1 MVGELTIE
9 EDQMSQLMSFFQ
21 SEFGRR
27 VGTWLL
33 VCLGGAAQGGVLP
46 LDYAIPFLGLTTG
59 QLLTM
64 LGVGVAATAGSS
76 SRR

>member
-1 MVGELTIE
+1 MQAILN
-9 EDQMSQLMSFFQ
+9 FFQ

-46 LDYAIPFLGLTTG
+46 IDYAIPILGITTG
-59 QLLTM
+59 KLLTM
-64 LGVGVAATAGSS
+64 LGIGVAATAGSS
-76 SRR
+76 SRK

>member
-1 MVGELTIE
+1 MQAIL
-9 EDQMSQLMSFFQ
+9 SFFQ

-46 LDYAIPFLGLTTG
+46 LDYAIPVIGLTTG

-76 SRR
+76 SRK

>member
-1 MVGELTIE
+1 
-9 EDQMSQLMSFFQ
+9 MSQLLSFFQ

-27 VGTWLL
+27 VGTWAL
-33 VCLGGAAQGGVLP
+33 VALGGAAQGGLIP
-46 LDYAIPFLGLTTG
+46 LDYAIPILGLTTG

>member
-1 MVGELTIE
+1 MQAL
-9 EDQMSQLMSFFQ
+9 LNFFQ

-27 VGTWLL
+27 VGTWAL
-33 VCLGGAAQGGVLP
+33 VALGQAAQSGIIP
-46 LDYAIPFLGLTTG
+46 LDYAIPFLGFTTG

-64 LGVGVAATAGSS
+64 LGIGVAATAGSS